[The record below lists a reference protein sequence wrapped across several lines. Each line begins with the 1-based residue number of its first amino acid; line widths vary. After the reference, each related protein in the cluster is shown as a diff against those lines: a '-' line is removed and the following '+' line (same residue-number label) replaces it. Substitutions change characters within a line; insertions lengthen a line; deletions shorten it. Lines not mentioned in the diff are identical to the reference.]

1 MLLSAVP
8 GIEIACPAASL
19 RDSDVA
25 RRVVRSGLLV
35 SAVGG
40 AELDAALAIGVAP
53 GRIGV
58 HCDDLTDDEI
68 LRAARLGVG
77 RLVISSAHQADVVSS
92 CAGLGL
98 RGVWLQMGCD
108 VSVLRGRPGLRI
120 AGLEAHC
127 DDVER
132 PTVVDDLMGELADI
146 RWCALVGRL
155 GISGLHVDRDVVDEI
170 DDAVIEGCIKYRL
183 PRPQLTLCSA

>member
-19 RDSDVA
+19 SESDVA
-25 RRVVRSGLLV
+25 RRVVSDGILV

-40 AELDAALAIGVAP
+40 LELDAVLALGVAP

-58 HCDDLTDDEI
+58 HCDDLTDDQI
-68 LRAARLGVG
+68 LWAARMGIG
-77 RLVISSAHQADVVSS
+77 RLVISSAHQADVLSS

-98 RGVWLQMGCD
+98 RGVWLQMGCG
-108 VSVLRGRPGLRI
+108 VSVLRGRPGLCI
-120 AGLEAHC
+120 AGLEADC
-127 DDVER
+127 DGAEC
-132 PTVVDDLMGELADI
+132 TAVVDNLMGELADI
-146 RWCALVGRL
+146 RWHALVGRL
-155 GISGLHVDRDVVDEI
+155 GISGLCLDRDAVDEI
-170 DDAVIEGCIKYRL
+170 DDAVTEGCIRYRL

>member
-8 GIEIACPAASL
+8 GIEIACPAVSL
-19 RDSDVA
+19 RESDVA

-35 SAVGG
+35 SAGSG
-40 AELDAALAIGVAP
+40 LELDSALAAGVAP

-68 LRAARLGVG
+68 LQAARIGIG

-92 CAGLGL
+92 CSGLGL
-98 RGVWLQMGCD
+98 RGVWLQAGCG
-108 VSVLRGRPGLRI
+108 VSVLRGRPGLCMT
-120 AGLEAHC
+120 GLEAHC
-127 DDVER
+127 DGAEHS
-132 PTVVDDLMGELADI
+132 TVVDSLMGELADI
-146 RWCALVGRL
+146 RWNALVGRL
-155 GISGLHVDRDVVDEI
+155 GISGLHVDPDVVDEI
-170 DDAVIEGCIKYRL
+170 DDAVTEGCIRYRL